1 MSSRFTECSCWHA
14 EWSIAPAGYLES
26 LEHGMA
32 LPGWKHSLFLEEWNK
47 QGRFKDVT
55 EAAIVDYSSSRFLS
69 SYIITSAEF
78 LFLFVASLSRRSLN
92 NPGWLQTM
100 MILLLQPP
108 KWLPADHST
117 LLHWWIYWMCSLI
130 ILENTFNCWKIIQR
144 SQEWTNKRA
153 Y

>member
-26 LEHGMA
+26 LEHGTSRLKAQFVSWGM
-32 LPGWKHSLFLEEWNK
+32 K
-47 QGRFKDVT
+47 QTRPAQGCHRT
-55 EAAIVDYSSSRFLS
+55 AIVDYSSSRFLS

-144 SQEWTNKRA
+144 LQEWTNERA